1 MGKIYFIRA
10 SQVAQCI
17 KNLPAMLET
26 WGMWVLSVGHEDP
39 LEEALATHSSTLA
52 WRIPKR
58 AW

>member
-17 KNLPAMLET
+17 KNLLAMPET
-26 WGMWVLSVGHEDP
+26 WGMWVLFVGHEDP

-52 WRIPKR
+52 
-58 AW
+58 